1 MANRKSLEERR
12 AQLAGR
18 RDELEH
24 RAAVL
29 PTEVH
34 TQTVEVLSH
43 LLEMGKAFS
52 SDDIPTPLRVLMR
65 TVDKMK
71 PTLTAELA
79 NVPPA
84 EIQNFMRMIRNE
96 IDKIVEADPA
106 ATEEKSA

>member
-1 MANRKSLEERR
+1 MGRKSLEERR
-12 AQLAGR
+12 AALAGR

-24 RAAVL
+24 AAGVL

-34 TQTVEVLSH
+34 TQTVEVLTH

-79 NVPPA
+79 SVPPA
-84 EIQNFMRMIRNE
+84 QIQDFMRMIRDE

-106 ATEEKSA
+106 PQEEQSA